1 MTLIRGEK
9 FCQKIDNIFNLL
21 FKSLSSPTT
30 NHFNSFVFALP
41 MTFLFMTAGHLSLT
55 LVFLKIVIFKSSLIF
70 VLLTTYVLYLKAA
83 LFHHL
88 GPSILQHSVVDLD
101 WISGSGSGFGMRSQN
116 PDTNSINSHSN
127 ENCIP
132 FG

>member
-1 MTLIRGEK
+1 MTLIRGKK

-30 NHFNSFVFALP
+30 KHFNSFVFTLP
-41 MTFLFMTAGHLSLT
+41 MTFLFITAGHLSLT
-55 LVFLKIVIFKSSLIF
+55 LVYLKIVIFKSSLIF
-70 VLLTTYVLYLKAA
+70 VLLTTYTSEVKRA

-88 GPSILQHSVVDLD
+88 CFAILQHSVVDLD

-116 PDTNSINSHSN
+116 QDTNSINSHSN
-127 ENCIP
+127 ENCVR